1 MYVYINTIG
10 LHFDP
15 TFNERDVTYK
25 LRKEYDLSN
34 VDGIGGIESIDMQ
47 LLSFVKFKVGDKEL
61 FTMFQLKYGK
71 YIHKIIP

>member
-34 VDGIGGIESIDMQ
+34 VDGIGGIESCKHFKNNVENFRN
-47 LLSFVKFKVGDKEL
+47 LFEKFS
-61 FTMFQLKYGK
+61 
-71 YIHKIIP
+71 

>member
-1 MYVYINTIG
+1 MHVYINTIG
-10 LHFDP
+10 LYLDP
-15 TFNERDVTYK
+15 TFNEKDVTYK

-34 VDGIGGIESIDMQ
+34 IDGIGGIESINMQ

-61 FTMFQLKYGK
+61 FTMFQLKYGN